1 MTNDGQRNMLASE
14 SFLSRVSSFLF
25 RKGRSSKKE
34 NQTLSSLASTATDIS
49 STGRKGDIKRG
60 SLARRVSLLVVAVVA
75 IAMGLTIVALSLYNE
90 KKTYSDLQEKITGS
104 TSMIA
109 HASPTLILSRDTT
122 TLSNLLDTLR
132 IDPDFNAAFVADDM
146 VSVGSVGRE
155 NNARLAFTPRIL
167 TGLLGVDPWE
177 MFSKINDDS
186 RTIVRNGQIIQV
198 IAVRV
203 GGAKKLVGYV
213 ATSYDTSRLELRARN
228 EMLTTFAIG
237 AALTGILALALW
249 LVLSRQLRPL
259 QSMSGAI
266 VSLSHGD
273 MAITVDH
280 GHRKDE
286 IGAIASALYTLKAA
300 LHEKTAMEQTQRA
313 SEDEKAARQASV
325 DIAIQGFRDEI
336 GKALG
341 RFAENSGK
349 MESAAKTVSLVA
361 RASTDR
367 AQTAASASQEASA
380 NVENAA
386 QGAEEMGAAIREV
399 GEQVQRVRGEISTA
413 AHESRDAS
421 SSVGQLESTA
431 RDIGDVV
438 SLIRDIAAQT
448 NLLALNATIEAARA
462 GEAGRGFAVVA
473 AEVKNLAAQTAAATD
488 RIVGQIDAIQMA
500 TGTVVSAIT
509 GIAGRMGRIEAFA
522 NAVAST
528 VEQQMVATNEIASNV
543 AIASASS
550 LSVAGDLTSLS
561 DGVGETG
568 RAANDALLAAEAVAA
583 EAKRLAQTVDRFLSE
598 VAA

>member
-1 MTNDGQRNMLASE
+1 MTIASQQRALAPV
-14 SFLSRVSSFLF
+14 SFLKQVYTLWLKKSDAKSLLSEQVSPS
-25 RKGRSSKKE
+25 
-34 NQTLSSLASTATDIS
+34 DIIS
-49 STGRKGDIKRG
+49 VHRG
-60 SLARRVSLLVVAVVA
+60 SLARRVSLMIVAVVA
-75 IAMGLTIVALSLYNE
+75 LAMGMTIIAVSLYND
-90 KKTYSDLQEKITGS
+90 KKTYSDLQEKVNAS

-132 IDPDFNAAFVADDM
+132 TDPDFNAAFVADDM
-146 VSVGSVGRE
+146 VSVGSVGRD
-155 NNARLAFTPRIL
+155 NNSRLAFTPRVLSSIL
-167 TGLLGVDPWE
+167 GMDGWE
-177 MFSKINDDS
+177 YFMKNDVGD
-186 RTIVRNGQIIQV
+186 RVVRQDGMIIKV
-198 IAVRV
+198 IPVRV
-203 GGAKKLVGYV
+203 GASKKLVGYV

-237 AALTGILALALW
+237 TLLTGIMALALW

-259 QSMSGAI
+259 QAMSGAI
-266 VSLSHGD
+266 VELSRGD
-273 MAITVDH
+273 MSINVDY

-286 IGAIASALYTLKAA
+286 IGAIASALGTLKAS
-300 LHEKTAMEQTQRA
+300 LSEKNAMELTQRA
-313 SEDEKAARQASV
+313 SEDEKAVRQASV
-325 DIAIQGFRDEI
+325 DLAIQGFRHEI
-336 GKALG
+336 GNALG

-349 MESAAKTVSLVA
+349 MEGAAKTVSLVA
-361 RASTDR
+361 RESADR

-399 GEQVQRVRGEISTA
+399 GEQIHKVRGEISTA
-413 AHESRDAS
+413 ATESRDAS
-421 SSVGQLESTA
+421 NSVGALETTA

-488 RIVGQIDAIQMA
+488 RIVDQVGAIQTA

-509 GIAGRMGRIEAFA
+509 GIAGRMARIEVFT

-528 VEQQMVATNEIASNV
+528 VEQQTMATNEIASSV

-583 EAKRLAQTVDRFLSE
+583 EAVRLNQTVDRFLVE